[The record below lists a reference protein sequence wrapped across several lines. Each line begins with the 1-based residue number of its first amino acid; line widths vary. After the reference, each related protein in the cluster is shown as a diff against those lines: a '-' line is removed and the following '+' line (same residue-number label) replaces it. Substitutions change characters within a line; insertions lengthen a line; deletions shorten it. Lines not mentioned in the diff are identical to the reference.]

1 MRTQVLGLGVGGTYL
16 SMTGTSMATPH
27 VTGTA
32 AILVAKWVIVLSGSL
47 HKHHDGFAYVS
58 PSLRPS

>member
-32 AILVAKWVIVLSGSL
+32 AILVAKWVTS
-47 HKHHDGFAYVS
+47 
-58 PSLRPS
+58 